1 MDPLTIA
8 AAAVF
13 GSLVVG
19 GTAGFSLA
27 FERHRVNQALRSVR
41 TVELGA
47 DQLRDRSLAA
57 PAANRLLLPLMER
70 ALGAARRF
78 TPVHQLER
86 FERKLALAGH
96 PEGWDPARL
105 AAIRFFGRLV
115 GPLMMTTA
123 LLSAGIGTPQ
133 ALVVAGM
140 VGLMFHLAP
149 DVLLDRIISRRRAEV
164 RATLADAIDLLI
176 IMVEAG
182 LGFDVALGRVAAQV
196 PGALGEEMHRTV
208 QEIRLGRGRSDA
220 LRGLADR
227 SGIIHVRGLVSA
239 IIQAEQFGLTISD
252 VLRQQAD
259 ELRER
264 RRQEAQE
271 HAQKIPVK
279 ILMPLIFFIMP
290 ALFVVLLGPGAVQI
304 YEAIIR

>member
-1 MDPLTIA
+1 MDPLIIVA
-8 AAAVF
+8 VAVF
-13 GSLVVG
+13 GAIVVG

-27 FERHRVNQALRSVR
+27 LERRRVNLALRSVA

-47 DQLRDRSLAA
+47 DQLRDASLAL
-57 PAANRLLLPLMER
+57 PAANRLLVPVMER

-78 TPVHQLER
+78 TPVHQLAR
-86 FERKLALAGH
+86 FDGKLELAGH

-105 AAIRFFGRLV
+105 AAIRFFGRLI
-115 GPLMMTTA
+115 GPILAAAA
-123 LLSAGIGTPQ
+123 LLSAGVGTAQ
-133 ALVVAGM
+133 TAVVAGM
-140 VGLMFHLAP
+140 VALMVHLGP
-149 DVLLDRIISRRRAEV
+149 DVLLNRIISRRRAEV

-182 LGFDVALGRVAAQV
+182 LGFDVALGRVARQV

-227 SGIIHVRGLVSA
+227 TGIIHVRGLVSA
-239 IIQAEQFGLTISD
+239 IIQADQFGLTISD

-264 RRQEAQE
+264 RRQEAHE

-279 ILMPLIFFIMP
+279 VLMPLIFFIMP
-290 ALFVVLLGPGAVQI
+290 ALFVVLLGPGTVQI